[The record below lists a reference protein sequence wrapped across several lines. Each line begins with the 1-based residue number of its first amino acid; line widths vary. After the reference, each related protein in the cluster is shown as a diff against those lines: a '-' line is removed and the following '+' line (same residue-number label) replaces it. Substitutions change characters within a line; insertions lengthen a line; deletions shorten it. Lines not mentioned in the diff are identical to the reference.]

1 MGKTFRRHDEDDYDY
16 RHETKKQKKIA
27 KIQENRRIVEKMY
40 RDPLADFEGTEK
52 RRAS

>member
-16 RHETKKQKKIA
+16 HHETKKQKKIA

-52 RRAS
+52 K